1 MQVKVLCTGCNKR
14 FLVEEQAIMSG
25 TPCTGCRTSFAQA
38 QRLDLPTAAPLAA
51 PAPAAASIWDEMPS
65 IPGRVRLASQSA
77 PKSFPWLGT
86 SLAVGLTALVAI
98 VVVALSKNM
107 SAEAEVAEK
116 RTDRTVRELAEMTR
130 EERARKRTEE
140 RSTDGA
146 PAKFAAPPTVA
157 AATSPVPAAPPAAV
171 APPVAAKLPAKEKP
185 RGKMAVADLIEAVD
199 DGVVH
204 ITVHDADGEEFA
216 TGSGFVIERRKVDEW
231 IEPVDK
237 KSDQTPMKGDLWLV
251 ATNYHVIAGAT
262 SATVR
267 LRDGRTFK
275 ARGIAAHDKKRDL
288 AILALD
294 QAPDGILVLKPA
306 PEGSYRQGEDVVAIG
321 HPKGFDFTVST
332 GIISAIRGTKELPE
346 EVAESIEA
354 PADQQWVQTT
364 AAITNGNSG
373 GPLLTMY
380 GEVVGINTWGYSSG
394 GNLAFAAHVKHLVDM
409 QGKCIETKDKM
420 FTIKTEMFTVAK
432 AADAPEKIGD
442 RSDWLETEV
451 REELT
456 RAAARAAAIDWRP
469 ATKGDYQQFEITG
482 LMSAICAA
490 YRYDVDEPK
499 SIVDAFKKR
508 TWDFTVDVEPI
519 NRYAIEAIGGR
530 SFGALF
536 FGTIKRI
543 NPVSRRHFWVD
554 LTGRGYLVSVHIPTH
569 LPAPKLEVG
578 DGVAVFGARI
588 GNIRE
593 NARLKR
599 EVPDMLAGVVAPVKL
614 PEAPSITAK
623 RVAYDLVRHDR
634 EDQGFEE
641 NVRKFNDDYPRIL
654 PITGKSAV
662 RWQRVDLNGDKQQF
676 DAVRF
681 TVPADVPCDFAWAFN
696 SPDDSIENFGV
707 LPVGN
712 FPMWQRLK
720 SFQARNLVVPGLTKD
735 ETQVVYMIGS
745 GGGMLVPGQDYLL
758 WYTFKNPKPR
768 RVAITLRLVP
778 IDSFDDQNQESVGRT
793 LKDGVAFSP
802 ELLAKLAKA
811 LKEKPP
817 AEAKPSEPTK
827 DSLPKKNEPVA
838 KKDEPAAEKD
848 EPAAEP
854 ATPAATGTGR

>member
-14 FLVEEQAIMSG
+14 FLVEEEAIASG
-25 TPCTGCRTSFAQA
+25 TPCPGCRTSFAQA
-38 QRLDLPTAAPLAA
+38 KRLDLAAAA
-51 PAPAAASIWDEMPS
+51 PAPAPSSIWDELPS
-65 IPGRVRLASQSA
+65 VPGRMRLASQSA
-77 PKSFPWLGT
+77 PKQFPWLGT
-86 SLAVGLTALVAI
+86 AIAVGGALVVVVGILAVTRGM
-98 VVVALSKNM
+98 K
-107 SAEAEVAEK
+107 AEADVAEK
-116 RTDRTVRELAEMTR
+116 TSDRLVRDVAELTR
-130 EERARKRTEE
+130 DERRRLRESDEKPT
-140 RSTDGA
+140 
-146 PAKFAAPPTVA
+146 PAAGPKMPVVA
-157 AATSPVPAAPPAAV
+157 AQPVAAPVPA
-171 APPVAAKLPAKEKP
+171 PVAARPEKDKP
-185 RGKMAVADLIEAVD
+185 RKKMVVADLIEAVD

-216 TGSGFVIERRKVDEW
+216 TGSGFIIERRKVDQW
-231 IEPVDK
+231 IEPVE
-237 KSDQTPMKGDLWLV
+237 KSEQPPMKGDLWLV

-267 LRDGRTFK
+267 LRDGRSFK
-275 ARGIAAHDKKRDL
+275 ARGLASHDKKRDL

-306 PEGSYRQGEDVVAIG
+306 PDGSYRQGEDVVAIG

-354 PADQQWVQTT
+354 PDDQQWVQTT

-420 FTIKTEMFTVAK
+420 FTIKTEMFAVAK
-432 AADAPEKIGD
+432 ATDAPEKIGD

-456 RAAARAAAIDWRP
+456 RSAARAAAIDWRP
-469 ATKGDYQQFEITG
+469 ATKGDYQALEITG

-508 TWDFTVDVEPI
+508 TWDFAADVEPI

-662 RWQRVDLNGDKQQF
+662 RWQRIDLNGDKQQF

-720 SFQARNLVVPGLTKD
+720 SFEARNLTVSGLTKD
-735 ETQVVYMIGS
+735 ETQVVYMLGS
-745 GGGMLVPGQDYLL
+745 SGGMLVPGQDYLL
-758 WYTFKNPKPR
+758 WYTFKNAKPR

-778 IDSFDDQNQESVGRT
+778 IDSFDDKNQESVGRA

-802 ELLAKLAKA
+802 DMLARLAKA
-811 LKEKPP
+811 QKEKVM
-817 AEAKPSEPTK
+817 AEAKTPEPVKDGPTK
-827 DSLPKKNEPVA
+827 DESA
-838 KKDEPAAEKD
+838 KKADSAKKEPAA
-848 EPAAEP
+848 
-854 ATPAATGTGR
+854 PAATEAGR